1 MNPRGGERNGR
12 MKRQGSF
19 RVVEIAGLGEEAVI
33 VETDTIR
40 LLLIDPSLSHEDRI
54 DILGQVMASI

>member
-1 MNPRGGERNGR
+1 MNPRGGERNDQ
-12 MKRQGSF
+12 MNRQGSF

>member
-1 MNPRGGERNGR
+1 MN
-12 MKRQGSF
+12 RQGSF